1 MSALLNPLSFLV
13 ACLSGWLNEHQQ
25 YTIDYLTE
33 ENRVLREQIGDRR
46 LRFTDDQR
54 RRLAVLAKRIG
65 RSALTQIAT
74 IVTPETLFAWHRKL
88 IATKYDGSSKRKPGR
103 PRTLAEVEA
112 LVVRMA
118 RENRTW
124 GYDRI
129 VGALANLGHKVS
141 AHTIANILKRHGIE
155 PAPERERKTTWK
167 EFVSRHF
174 EQIAATDFF
183 TIEVWTLKGLQRF
196 MILFFIELSS
206 RRVQLGGIAKC
217 PNGLWMEQIGRNI
230 TDCENGILKTKRYL
244 IHDRDPLYTTQF
256 LGILAE
262 SGIESVKLPP
272 RSPNLNAFAER
283 FVRSIK
289 EECLERM
296 IFFGEDFL
304 RTAVREY
311 LTHYHAER
319 NHQGLNNELII
330 RIKIEGKASGKS
342 VRRKKRL
349 GGTLSYYYGDAA

>member
-1 MSALLNPLSFLV
+1 MSAFLNPLSFLV

-25 YTIDYLTE
+25 HTIEYLTE

-54 RRLAVLAKRIG
+54 RRLAVRAKELSRG
-65 RSALTQIAT
+65 ALRQIAT
-74 IVTPETLFAWHRKL
+74 IVTPETLLAWHRKL
-88 IATKYDGSSKRKPGR
+88 IAAKYDGSSKRKPGR
-103 PRTLAEVEA
+103 PRTQGQVEA

-118 RENRTW
+118 EENRTW

-129 VGALANLGHKVS
+129 VGALANLGHEVS
-141 AHTIANILKRHGIE
+141 PHTVANILKRRGIE

-174 EQIAATDFF
+174 DQIAATDFF
-183 TIEVWTLKGLQRF
+183 TVEVWTLKGLQRF

-206 RRVQLGGIAKC
+206 RRVQLGGVAKC
-217 PNGLWMEQIGRNI
+217 QNGLWMEQVGRNV
-230 TDCENGILKTKRYL
+230 TDCEDGILKANRYL
-244 IHDRDPLYTTQF
+244 IHDRNPLYTAQF

-262 SGIESVKLPP
+262 SGVKSVKLPP

-296 IFFGEDFL
+296 IFFGEGSL
-304 RTAVREY
+304 RTAIREY
-311 LTHYHAER
+311 LAHYHVER
-319 NHQGLNNELII
+319 HHQGLDNRLI
-330 RIKIEGKASGKS
+330 RPNAEWKS
-342 VRRKKRL
+342 NGVVHRKQRL
-349 GGTLSYYYGDAA
+349 GGTLSFYHRDAA